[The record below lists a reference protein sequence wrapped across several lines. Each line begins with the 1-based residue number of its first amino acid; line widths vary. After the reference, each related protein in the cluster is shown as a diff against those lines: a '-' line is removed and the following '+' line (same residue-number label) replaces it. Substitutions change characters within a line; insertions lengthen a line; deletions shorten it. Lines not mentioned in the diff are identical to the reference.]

1 MDEVA
6 AGPRAALDVEAG
18 GDGGPLLV
26 RLGGELDLA
35 GLPDVLPALDRLLGM
50 PPPQQVRIDAG
61 DLRFLDSTGVAV
73 LVRIANHFDRVELV
87 HSTPA
92 VRRVVLALGLAA
104 HLGLDGD

>member
-6 AGPRAALDVEAG
+6 AGARARLDVEAA

-50 PPPQQVRIDAG
+50 PPQPVRIDAG

-73 LVRIANHFDRVELV
+73 LIRIANHFDRVELV

-92 VRRVVLALGLAA
+92 VRRVVLALGLAP